1 MLALA
6 RYRAM
11 RCGGCGGD
19 LLETT
24 THEKWDPL
32 PPLQCHKCEALA
44 IQQEQYAKDYK
55 HLGSFRWAA
64 KRG

>member
-6 RYRAM
+6 EYRVGL
-11 RCGGCGGD
+11 CPGCRGD
-19 LLETT
+19 LAETT
-24 THEKWDPL
+24 THAKWNPL

-44 IQQEQYAKDYK
+44 VQQDQYGKDYK